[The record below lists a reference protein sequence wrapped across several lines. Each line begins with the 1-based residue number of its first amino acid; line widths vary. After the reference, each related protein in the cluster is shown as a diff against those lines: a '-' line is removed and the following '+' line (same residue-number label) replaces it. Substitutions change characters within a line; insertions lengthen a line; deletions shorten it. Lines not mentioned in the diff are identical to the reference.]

1 MYEQGMTLLEYLA
14 ETEGDRFVGRIG
26 ESLTRGES
34 MESVLKTA
42 SKAPTNIAQLDAA
55 WAKWLSRQ

>member
-1 MYEQGMTLLEYLA
+1 MTLLEYLA